1 MPINTVDDLREH
13 LALAAKIE
21 LSLIPPYLYAMYS
34 ISDQSSEAVRL
45 IRSVAVEEMLHA
57 TLATNLLLG
66 IGGSPDFRSPD
77 LLGTYPEP
85 MIHHRPPLTLNLAP
99 CTVDVVRDS
108 FLVIERPEAL
118 GALPEEDYYE
128 TQGQFYYAIERAFE
142 RLDATHD
149 LFGNHQPDRQLSDPS
164 YYGTVEFDAEDSGGL
179 VLIEDLASAVSAI
192 EIVVHQGEG
201 LSDEKWA
208 DPDHQELT
216 HYYKF
221 LRLVDGTSP
230 IGDLHPAPL
239 NPRTADFP
247 AAVRPASDLFNAA
260 YRYLYFTLDELFGP
274 VAEKGP
280 LVGWVYTLM
289 SAVLGPLANYLM
301 QQPTGNG
308 GMCRPTFEV
317 FEFSEEPRCGLGE
330 LAAMVRQEHPGLADI
345 AGTVAGL

>member
-1 MPINTVDDLREH
+1 MERCPRRTTTRPRGSFIT
-13 LALAAKIE
+13 
-21 LSLIPPYLYAMYS
+21 
-34 ISDQSSEAVRL
+34 QSNGHSSGSTL
-45 IRSVAVEEMLHA
+45 PTTS
-57 TLATNLLLG
+57 LATTSRTVS
-66 IGGSPDFRSPD
+66 SPIRR
-77 LLGTYPEP
+77 T
-85 MIHHRPPLTLNLAP
+85 
-99 CTVDVVRDS
+99 
-108 FLVIERPEAL
+108 
-118 GALPEEDYYE
+118 
-128 TQGQFYYAIERAFE
+128 
-142 RLDATHD
+142 
-149 LFGNHQPDRQLSDPS
+149 
-164 YYGTVEFDAEDSGGL
+164 YGTVEFDAEDSGGL

-280 LVGWVYTLM
+280 LVGRVYTLM

-308 GMCRPTFEV
+308 GVCGPTFEV
-317 FEFSEEPRCGLGE
+317 FEFSGEPRRGLGE